1 MAQFLVESGLSQG
14 QPLGVSAS
22 PVYSLHARVR
32 SILLNRLGPQ
42 HAELFAMPVAG
53 ANGQISWCTELQG
66 AAKRVSALPE
76 PELEERRVL
85 IWSHP
90 AWAGLLL
97 LLLATF
103 WIGRKL
109 AGAF

>member
-1 MAQFLVESGLSQG
+1 VCYDVLREIASLTRG
-14 QPLGVSAS
+14 QMLD
-22 PVYSLHARVR
+22 LIDTDK
-32 SILLNRLGPQ
+32 ILK
-42 HAELFAMPVAG
+42 AVA
-53 ANGQISWCTELQG
+53 
-66 AAKRVSALPE
+66 ALRE